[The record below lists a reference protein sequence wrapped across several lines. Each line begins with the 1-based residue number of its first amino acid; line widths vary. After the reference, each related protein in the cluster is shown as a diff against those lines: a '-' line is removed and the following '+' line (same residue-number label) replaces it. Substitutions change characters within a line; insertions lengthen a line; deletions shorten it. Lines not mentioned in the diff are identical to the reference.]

1 MVELIFYVCVLKFEI
16 GDLFVWGG
24 GVLFNACIVSFS
36 LLYCYF
42 IIYYAHQNYIYL
54 INKFTIRKLPLPLK
68 FKQPT
73 VEYKPKIIST
83 ARDYPRP
90 GCVTVVHNVRHDT
103 NRECH
108 DTLHPPTYPSPST
121 CAAWDCSLAMVRSR
135 TRRSWKVAKRRR

>member
-1 MVELIFYVCVLKFEI
+1 MDVVGRIICLG
-16 GDLFVWGG
+16 GD
-24 GVLFNACIVSFS
+24 VLFNACIVSFS
-36 LLYCYF
+36 HFILLF

-68 FKQPT
+68 SKQPT
-73 VEYKPKIIST
+73 VDYKPKIIST
-83 ARDYPRP
+83 VKVSLRP

-121 CAAWDCSLAMVRSR
+121 CVAWDCYLATVRSR
-135 TRRSWKVAKRRR
+135 TRRSWNVSRRRR